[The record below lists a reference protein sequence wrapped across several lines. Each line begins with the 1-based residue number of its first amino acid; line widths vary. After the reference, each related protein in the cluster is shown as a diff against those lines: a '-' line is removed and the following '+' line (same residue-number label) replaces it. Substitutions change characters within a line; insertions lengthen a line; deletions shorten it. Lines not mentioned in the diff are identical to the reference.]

1 MKQLYIILLAC
12 LLVGCQEEQLMD
24 NSLITV
30 SIQGN
35 QLEGMT
41 RNNEGKNIFTAGDNA
56 FLFSQGGIN
65 ANNLALTYQDGEW
78 HPETPLYWD
87 KSGNEASVVVYYPA
101 FASTQQELYD
111 TEGNLK
117 DILYAAQETPY
128 GKPVELQF
136 EHLFAKITFE
146 TDESIHTQMQNI
158 RFTPSVRLASIEP
171 HTRTFTFAETPA
183 PTVSFEKRTDR
194 IYTLFIPP
202 ADNVSV
208 DIRLVTPEGELQL
221 TTPTQSFISGHQYT
235 YRLISKEK
243 ETGIYTAEEFI
254 AFSHLINGMEY
265 EGYTLDDFGHEVD
278 GVMTYFLCADIEF
291 TEEQSEQ
298 VQPIGYD
305 RTITGD
311 REDCPFINCF
321 DGQGHTLSYLQ
332 ILTPEGTIYQGLFGY
347 IGPQGIVKN
356 LTLENCSYTNP
367 MISDKSY
374 YEGIIVGKNEG
385 IVTGCHVKSCSIKD
399 RTLGYAGGLVS
410 ENYGIIAN
418 CSSYNINFEGTLY
431 SAGGLCNYNYSQILN
446 SYVYA
451 CHFNKASQTGGIFH
465 RSGNDENCLLNCYAG
480 DLMYVGNTEFG
491 YFSHRVATTKT
502 IFQYCYYPVT
512 CTSDP
517 VYKNFTN
524 IKDKSTIYTYD
535 TDFTVTDT
543 GETLLDALNA
553 WVDKQQG
560 EYNGL
565 PLLHWEAGDE
575 GVPAKLAGL

>member
-56 FLFSQGGIN
+56 SLFSQGGIN
-65 ANNLALTYQDGEW
+65 ANNIALTYQDGEW

-87 KSGNEASVVVYYPA
+87 KSGNDASVVVYYPA

-111 TEGNLK
+111 KEGNLK

-194 IYTLFIPP
+194 MYTLFIPP

-278 GVMTYFLCADIEF
+278 GAMTYFLCADIAF

-298 VQPIGYD
+298 VQPIGCS
-305 RTITGD
+305 TIKS
-311 REDCPFINCF
+311 EQVKPFNACF
-321 DGQGHTLSYLQ
+321 DGQWHTLSNLQ
-332 ILTPEGTIYQGLFGY
+332 LITPENTIYQGLFGY
-347 IGPQGIVKN
+347 VGSQGMVKN
-356 LTLENCSYTNP
+356 LILENSSYTNP
-367 MISDKSY
+367 MISNRTY
-374 YEGIIVGKNEG
+374 FEGMIVGKNEG
-385 IVTGCHVKSCSIKD
+385 IVTGCHVKACNITDWESNRAGSIAGENKGTIVNCSAYNVSFKGQFMGI
-399 RTLGYAGGLVS
+399 GGLCGH
-410 ENYGIIAN
+410 NYLYVINSYA
-418 CSSYNINFEGTLY
+418 SSCQFTKNA
-431 SAGGLCNYNYSQILN
+431 SAGGLCYNMSSDAVL
-446 SYVYA
+446 
-451 CHFNKASQTGGIFH
+451 T
-465 RSGNDENCLLNCYAG
+465 NCYVHAPFFNGNSQSALFSYKLSAG
-480 DLMYVGNTEFG
+480 MSNNCFYPKDTGLKEFNTGTPNEG
-491 YFSHRVATTKT
+491 
-502 IFQYCYYPVT
+502 
-512 CTSDP
+512 
-517 VYKNFTN
+517 KN
-524 IKDKSTIYTYD
+524 YAYD
-535 TDFTVTDT
+535 TDFTVADTDT
-543 GETLLDALNA
+543 DTTLLDALNA
-553 WVDKQQG
+553 WVDKNQG
-560 EYNGL
+560 KYAFTL
-565 PLLHWEAGDE
+565 QHWETGPD
-575 GVPAKLAGL
+575 GNPVLVP

>member
-56 FLFSQGGIN
+56 SLFSQGGIN
-65 ANNLALTYQDGEW
+65 ANNIALTYQDGEW

-87 KSGNEASVVVYYPA
+87 KSGNDASVVVYYPA

-111 TEGNLK
+111 KEGNLK

-194 IYTLFIPP
+194 MYTLFIPP

-278 GVMTYFLCADIEF
+278 GAMTYFLCADIAF

-298 VQPIGYD
+298 VQPIGCS
-305 RTITGD
+305 TIKS
-311 REDCPFINCF
+311 EQVKPFNACF
-321 DGQGHTLSYLQ
+321 DGQWHTLSNLQ
-332 ILTPEGTIYQGLFGY
+332 LITPENTI
-347 IGPQGIVKN
+347 
-356 LTLENCSYTNP
+356 
-367 MISDKSY
+367 
-374 YEGIIVGKNEG
+374 
-385 IVTGCHVKSCSIKD
+385 IKD
-399 RTLGYAGGLVS
+399 
-410 ENYGIIAN
+410 
-418 CSSYNINFEGTLY
+418 Y
-431 SAGGLCNYNYSQILN
+431 S
-446 SYVYA
+446 
-451 CHFNKASQTGGIFH
+451 
-465 RSGNDENCLLNCYAG
+465 
-480 DLMYVGNTEFG
+480 
-491 YFSHRVATTKT
+491 
-502 IFQYCYYPVT
+502 
-512 CTSDP
+512 
-517 VYKNFTN
+517 
-524 IKDKSTIYTYD
+524 D
-535 TDFTVTDT
+535 T
-543 GETLLDALNA
+543 
-553 WVDKQQG
+553 
-560 EYNGL
+560 
-565 PLLHWEAGDE
+565 
-575 GVPAKLAGL
+575 

>member
-56 FLFSQGGIN
+56 SLFSQGGIN
-65 ANNLALTYQDGEW
+65 ANNIALTYQDGEW

-278 GVMTYFLCADIEF
+278 GVMTYFLCADIAF

-298 VQPIGYD
+298 VQPIGCSA
-305 RTITGD
+305 IKS
-311 REDCPFINCF
+311 EQVKPFNACF
-321 DGQGHTLSYLQ
+321 DGQGHTLSDLQ
-332 ILTPEGTIYQGLFGY
+332 LITPENTVYQGLFGY
-347 IGPQGIVKN
+347 VGERGMVKN
-356 LTLENCSYTNP
+356 LILENCSYTNP
-367 MISDKSY
+367 MISNRTY
-374 YEGIIVGKNEG
+374 FEGMIVGKNEG
-385 IVTGCHVKSCSIKD
+385 IVTGCHAKACNITDWESNRAGSIAGENKGTIVNCSAYNVSFKGNLD
-399 RTLGYAGGLVS
+399 AGGICYYNSKQVINCYS
-410 ENYGIIAN
+410 YACNFN
-418 CSSYNINFEGTLY
+418 CSQ
-431 SAGGLCNYNYSQILN
+431 A
-446 SYVYA
+446 
-451 CHFNKASQTGGIFH
+451 GGIFY
-465 RSGNDENCLLNCYAG
+465 NCKQSNLLLNN
-480 DLMYVGNTEFG
+480 YVYKLAYPSNAKVGELSYN
-491 YFSHRVATTKT
+491 ATTKSV
-502 IFQYCYYPVT
+502 FQYCYYPTT
-512 CTSDP
+512 CTTDP
-517 VYKNFTN
+517 VYSNFTN

-575 GVPAKLAGL
+575 GVPAKLVGL

>member
-56 FLFSQGGIN
+56 SLFSQGGIN
-65 ANNLALTYQDGEW
+65 ANNIALTYQDGEW

-87 KSGNEASVVVYYPA
+87 KSGNDASVVVYYPA

-278 GVMTYFLCADIEF
+278 GVMTYFLCADIAF
-291 TEEQSEQ
+291 TEEQSEL
-298 VQPIGYD
+298 VQPIGCKS
-305 RTITGD
+305 TALGKSKS
-311 REDCPFINCF
+311 FNKCF
-321 DGQGHTLSYLQ
+321 DGQGHSLSNLRL
-332 ILTPEGTIYQGLFGY
+332 ITPEDTKHQGLFGY
-347 IGPQGIVKN
+347 IGERGMVKD
-356 LTLENCSYTNP
+356 LTLENCSYVNLDFLNETHYDG
-367 MISDKSY
+367 M
-374 YEGIIVGKNEG
+374 IVGFNEG
-385 IVTGCHVKSCSIKD
+385 NVIGCHVLSCSIEDKAF
-399 RTLGYAGGLVS
+399 GYAGGLVG
-410 ENYGIIAN
+410 ENKGTIAN
-418 CSSYNINFEGTLY
+418 SSVCNVSFEGRLDGIGGLCGHNYLY
-431 SAGGLCNYNYSQILN
+431 VINSYASSCQFTKNANAGGLCYNM
-446 SYVYA
+446 
-451 CHFNKASQTGGIFH
+451 ASGAVLT
-465 RSGNDENCLLNCYAG
+465 NCYVHAPFFNGNSQSALFSYQLSAG
-480 DLMYVGNTEFG
+480 VSNN
-491 YFSHRVATTKT
+491 
-502 IFQYCYYPVT
+502 CYYPKD
-512 CTSDP
+512 SGLKEF
-517 VYKNFTN
+517 YKGTKNEGKN
-524 IKDKSTIYTYD
+524 YAYD